1 MYLKSTIRF
10 AALLL
15 VGCAAVLI
23 SGRASA
29 AELPQFEVAAQKLAA
44 ATVTVRMIALPAAPA
59 ADAAD
64 PLAKQPKAPSRV
76 TVCTGVAVA
85 PQRIVTCLRY
95 EAGSRLRVTLSD
107 GRQADAELKVVDH
120 FSTLAVLE
128 LRDLEVPAVKL
139 SAAEPASGRWVI
151 SAAGWGAAEAV
162 QTFGMIGAV
171 DRRIPGA
178 ELPPLLECD
187 LRGAATAAGS
197 GIANPDATLAG
208 IVVAVQKPNE
218 EAPRTYAVP
227 SKHIERLLASEAAD
241 KVVVLQRRR
250 PTLGLTLVA
259 GPQAE
264 TVVVEKVEEN
274 GPAAQ
279 AGIAKGDQVLAVDGL
294 YIRSVYQAIGPVLA
308 KQPGDKIRLKV
319 LHGEKLAAVEVT
331 LGGGVEFPNQIALL
345 GPDRRLLNDPRI
357 ELARLAGKEG
367 AAENPLA
374 AMEAAGEDEQPVDPR
389 DEQIEILQR
398 AIDRYAKLIE
408 FYQQQLDAER
418 EKVKSL
424 EAERK
429 AAEK

>member
-1 MYLKSTIRF
+1 MTLTSTIRF
-10 AALLL
+10 AAILLALSACGLATGL
-15 VGCAAVLI
+15 VCAE
-23 SGRASA
+23 
-29 AELPQFEVAAQKLAA
+29 ELPQFEAAAKKLTD
-44 ATVTVRMIALPAAPA
+44 ATVTVRMIALPAAPQGA
-59 ADAAD
+59 EAD
-64 PLAKQPKAPSRV
+64 PLAKQPNSPSRV
-76 TVCTGVAVA
+76 TVCTGVAIA
-85 PQRIVTCLRY
+85 PKRIVTCLRY
-95 EAGSRLRVTLSD
+95 EAGSRLRVTLAD
-107 GRQADAELKVVDH
+107 GRQADAQLKVIDH
-120 FSTLAVLE
+120 FSTLAILE
-128 LRDLEVPAVKL
+128 LTELEVPAITL
-139 SAAEPASGRWVI
+139 SPKEPASGRWVI
-151 SAAGWGAAEAV
+151 SAAGWGAAQAV
-162 QTFGMIGAV
+162 QTFGMLGAV
-171 DRRIPGA
+171 DRKIPGA

-208 IVVAVQKPNE
+208 IVVAVQKPNDD
-218 EAPRTYAVP
+218 APRTYAVP

-250 PTLGLTLVA
+250 PTLGLTLTA
-259 GPQAE
+259 GEKAE

-319 LHGEKLAAVEVT
+319 LQGEKLATIDVT

-357 ELARLAGKEG
+357 ELARLAAKER
-367 AAENPLA
+367 EPRDPLA
-374 AMEAAGEDEQPVDPR
+374 VMEAAGEDEQPVDPR

-418 EKVKSL
+418 EKVKQL
-424 EAERK
+424 EAEK
-429 AAEK
+429 

>member
-1 MYLKSTIRF
+1 MNLKSTIRF

-15 VGCAAVLI
+15 ALSAPLLI
-23 SGRASA
+23 SGRAH
-29 AELPQFEVAAQKLAA
+29 AEDLPQFETAAKKLAA

-59 ADAAD
+59 DNAD
-64 PLAKQPKAPSRV
+64 PLAKQPKSPARV

-85 PQRIVTCLRY
+85 PKRIVTCLRY

-107 GRQADAELKVVDH
+107 GRQADADLKVVDH

-128 LRDLEVPAVKL
+128 LRELDVPTIKL
-139 SAAEPASGRWVI
+139 AANEPASGRWVI
-151 SAAGWGAAEAV
+151 SAAGWGAAQAV

-227 SKHIERLLASEAAD
+227 SKHVERLLSSEAAD

-259 GPQAE
+259 GPMPE
-264 TVVVEKVEEN
+264 TVVVEKVEDE
-274 GPAAQ
+274 GPAAK

-319 LHGEKLAAVEVT
+319 LQGDMLASVEVT

-357 ELARLAGKEG
+357 ELARLAAKEG
-367 AAENPLA
+367 NPDNPLA

-418 EKVKSL
+418 DKVKRM
-424 EAERK
+424 EAEQK
-429 AAEK
+429 AAGK